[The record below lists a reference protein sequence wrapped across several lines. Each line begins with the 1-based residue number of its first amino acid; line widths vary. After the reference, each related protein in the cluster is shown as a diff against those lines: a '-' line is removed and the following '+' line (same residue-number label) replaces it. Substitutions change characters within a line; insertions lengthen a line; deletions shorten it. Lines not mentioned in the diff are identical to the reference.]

1 MKKIEMFK
9 AWLKDNQAILAGI
22 DEETAYVIW
31 SAGHQCASEQSNSAL
46 DALQITLSM
55 AIESARQVVEA

>member
-9 AWLKDNQAILAGI
+9 SWSKDNQDLLAGI

-31 SAGHQCASEQSNSAL
+31 SAGHQCASERSNSAL
-46 DALQITLSM
+46 DAIQITLSM
-55 AIESARQVVEA
+55 AIESARQGVEA